1 MIKESKQENAKH
13 LVSSMLKEPDIS
25 KYVNRIKKHDAN
37 TYTHSVNVAELV
49 ARLGFKLGYDEK
61 KVFTYA
67 KAGLLHDLGVVT
79 LDKDL
84 IKKNPL
90 SVEEFHTVR
99 NRIDYSIDILKEDS
113 FDEDIIEILTIHSSI
128 IKEGKLT
135 VSKSNRQIIGGR
147 ILNIA
152 NKYEALT
159 SDRPYRKKKS
169 HEEAIQTLKYE
180 NAEEL
185 MFIECLDS
193 LEYEKKGLKGFCI

>member
-25 KYVNRIKKHDAN
+25 KYVNRIKKHDVN
-37 TYTHSVNVAELV
+37 TYTHSVNVAELI

-61 KVFTYA
+61 KVRTYT

-135 VSKSNRQIIGGR
+135 ISKSNKQIIGGR

-180 NAEEL
+180 NAEDL

-193 LEYEKKGLKGFCI
+193 LEYEKKGLKGFFI